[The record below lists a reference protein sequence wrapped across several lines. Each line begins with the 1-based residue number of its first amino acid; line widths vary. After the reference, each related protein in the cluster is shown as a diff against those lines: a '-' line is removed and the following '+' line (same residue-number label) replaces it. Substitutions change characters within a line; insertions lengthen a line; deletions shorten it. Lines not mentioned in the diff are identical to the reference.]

1 MNKLK
6 MYQKV
11 DKNFYNSIDISNKG
25 ISLPSYPDIKD
36 KEVKYIANI
45 IKRFLERKK

>member
-1 MNKLK
+1 

-11 DKNFYNSIDISNKG
+11 DKNFGNSIISNKG

-36 KEVKYIANI
+36 KEVNI
-45 IKRFLERKK
+45 